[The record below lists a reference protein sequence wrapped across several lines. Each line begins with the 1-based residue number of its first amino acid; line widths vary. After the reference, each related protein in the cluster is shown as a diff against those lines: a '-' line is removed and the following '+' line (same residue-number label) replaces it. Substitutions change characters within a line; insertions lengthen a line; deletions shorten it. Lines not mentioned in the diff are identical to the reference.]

1 MPTYPIWREIQ
12 MKQESLFLSVAANH
26 FSEMRLMAEGAIALY
41 ENQATV
47 LCRMARDADNHEAQI
62 AFNDI
67 GAALYDL
74 RSHMEE
80 LQEALHQAV
89 LLDAPEGEEKTCAF
103 TDTFQEPENC

>member
-1 MPTYPIWREIQ
+1 
-12 MKQESLFLSVAANH
+12 MKQETIFLSVAANH

-89 LLDAPEGEEKTCAF
+89 LLDTPEGEEKTLGF
-103 TDTFQEPENC
+103 TDTFQEPEN

>member
-1 MPTYPIWREIQ
+1 
-12 MKQESLFLSVAANH
+12 MKQETIFLSVAANH

-47 LCRMARDADNHEAQI
+47 LCRMARNADNHEAQI

-67 GAALYDL
+67 GAALYEL

-89 LLDAPEGEEKTCAF
+89 LLDAPEGEEKTVGFA
-103 TDTFQEPENC
+103 DTFQESENC

>member
-1 MPTYPIWREIQ
+1 
-12 MKQESLFLSVAANH
+12 MKQETIFLSVAANH

-89 LLDAPEGEEKTCAF
+89 LLDTPEGEEKTLGF

>member
-1 MPTYPIWREIQ
+1 
-12 MKQESLFLSVAANH
+12 MKQETIFLSVAANH

-47 LCRMARDADNHEAQI
+47 LCSMARDADNHEAQI

-67 GAALYDL
+67 GAALYEL

>member
-1 MPTYPIWREIQ
+1 
-12 MKQESLFLSVAANH
+12 MKLENNFLNVVSNH

-41 ENQATV
+41 ENHATG
-47 LCRMARDADNHEAQI
+47 LCRMALDADNHEAQI

-67 GAALYDL
+67 GTALYDL

-89 LLDAPEGEEKTCAF
+89 LLDAPEGEEKTAV
-103 TDTFQEPENC
+103 

>member
-1 MPTYPIWREIQ
+1 
-12 MKQESLFLSVAANH
+12 MKQETIFLSVAANH
-26 FSEMRLMAEGAIALY
+26 FSEMRLLAEGAIALY

-47 LCRMARDADNHEAQI
+47 LCSMARDADNHEAQI

-89 LLDAPEGEEKTCAF
+89 LLDTPEGEEKTCAF

>member
-1 MPTYPIWREIQ
+1 
-12 MKQESLFLSVAANH
+12 MKQDTIFLSVAANH

-80 LQEALHQAV
+80 LQEALHLAV
-89 LLDAPEGEEKTCAF
+89 LLDAPEVEEKTLGFA
-103 TDTFQEPENC
+103 DTFQEPENC

>member
-1 MPTYPIWREIQ
+1 
-12 MKQESLFLSVAANH
+12 MKLENNFVGIASNH
-26 FSEMRLMAEGAIALY
+26 FSEMRLMAEGAITLY

-89 LLDAPEGEEKTCAF
+89 LLDSPEGEEKTTGFA
-103 TDTFQEPENC
+103 DRFQKPEKG

>member
-1 MPTYPIWREIQ
+1 
-12 MKQESLFLSVAANH
+12 MKQETIFLSVAANH

-89 LLDAPEGEEKTCAF
+89 LLDAPEGEEKTLGLLTLSKSQKTA
-103 TDTFQEPENC
+103 EKL

>member
-1 MPTYPIWREIQ
+1 

-47 LCRMARDADNHEAQI
+47 LCSMARDADNHEAQI

-67 GAALYDL
+67 GAALYEL

>member
-1 MPTYPIWREIQ
+1 
-12 MKQESLFLSVAANH
+12 MKQETIFLGVASNH

-89 LLDAPEGEEKTCAF
+89 LLDAPEGEEKTTAF
-103 TDTFQEPENC
+103 ADRFQEPEKG

>member
-1 MPTYPIWREIQ
+1 
-12 MKQESLFLSVAANH
+12 MKQETIFLSVAANH
-26 FSEMRLMAEGAIALY
+26 FSEMRLLAEGAIALY

-89 LLDAPEGEEKTCAF
+89 LLDAPEGEEKTTGFA
-103 TDTFQEPENC
+103 DTFQESENC

>member
-1 MPTYPIWREIQ
+1 
-12 MKQESLFLSVAANH
+12 MKQETIFLSVAANH

-47 LCRMARDADNHEAQI
+47 LCSMARDADNHEAQI

-103 TDTFQEPENC
+103 TDTFQELENC

>member
-1 MPTYPIWREIQ
+1 
-12 MKQESLFLSVAANH
+12 MKQETIFLSVAANH

-47 LCRMARDADNHEAQI
+47 LCRMARNADNHEAQI

-67 GAALYDL
+67 GAALYEL

-80 LQEALHQAV
+80 LQEALHGAV
-89 LLDAPEGEEKTCAF
+89 LKANFVVLHGCF
-103 TDTFQEPENC
+103 LTFISLVFQGCLS